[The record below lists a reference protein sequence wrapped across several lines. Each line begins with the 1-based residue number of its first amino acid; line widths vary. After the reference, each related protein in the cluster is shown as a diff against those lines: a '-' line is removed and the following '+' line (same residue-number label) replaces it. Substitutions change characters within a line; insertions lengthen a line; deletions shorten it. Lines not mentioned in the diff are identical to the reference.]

1 MNILHAQNIEKSF
14 GDRIIFTL
22 PSLEIYENDRIGII
36 GVNGAGKSTLL
47 QILSKEIEPDYG
59 HVTHYGAAAI
69 IPQIGE
75 RKSEAPSPFAK
86 RKWNVSHVEHKMS
99 GGEHMRLKIAAAL
112 QQESSLLFADEPT
125 SHLDLQGREQLE
137 EALKSYKGA
146 IVLISHDRTLL
157 DHICTKIIE
166 IEDGT
171 IREYKG
177 NYSQYRVRKER
188 ERTEQQNEY
197 EKYIS
202 EKKRLE
208 QSIIQRRQ
216 KASGMMG
223 VPSRFGSAESKF
235 FKMGA
240 ANSQGNVMKAAKALE
255 TRLEKLEKKEKP
267 KEMANSKF
275 DVQYHAPIH
284 SKYALHFHKTMK
296 KIGNRT
302 LFQHITGSIA
312 PGSKLAIT
320 GKNGS
325 GKTTLFRMVLG
336 NERGVQL
343 SKSCKIGYFEQ
354 TLSILQTDKTIL
366 ENIMEETNYSEAFVR
381 TVLARLLFRREDV
394 YKPVSVLSGGERTK
408 VALAKV
414 FLGDYNM
421 LLLDEPTNYLDVTAQ
436 EELEGMLTEYPGT
449 VLFVSHDR
457 TLIHNVADHILHI
470 DEDAPRVFHGNYE
483 QYKTKLEQTSVNTI
497 EQELMRLQTKL
508 TEVIGKIST
517 PSKKDDIT
525 LLEREYERLL
535 QEIRRCQQSLS

>member
-14 GDRIIFTL
+14 GDRTIFTL
-22 PSLEIYENDRIGII
+22 SSLEIYENDRIGIV
-36 GVNGAGKSTLL
+36 GANGAGKSTLL
-47 QILSKEIEPDYG
+47 QILSNEIEPDCG
-59 HVTHYGAAAI
+59 TVIHYGSAAI
-69 IPQIGE
+69 IPQLGE
-75 RKSEAPSPFAK
+75 QETEHTSSFAK
-86 RKWNVSHVEHKMS
+86 GKWNVNHVGNKIS

-112 QQESSLLFADEPT
+112 EQESSLLFADEPT
-125 SHLDLQGREQLE
+125 SHLDLHGREQLE
-137 EALKSYKGA
+137 KALQSYKGA
-146 IVLISHDRTLL
+146 IVLISHDRALL

-177 NYSQYRVRKER
+177 NYSQYRLQKER
-188 ERTEQQNEY
+188 ERTEQQGEY

-216 KASGMMG
+216 KASGMMSI
-223 VPSRFGSAESKF
+223 PSRFGSAESKF
-235 FKMGA
+235 FKMAA

-267 KEMANSKF
+267 KEIVNSKF

-284 SKYALHFHKTMK
+284 SKYVLHFHKTTK
-296 KIGNRT
+296 KIDKRT

-325 GKTTLFRMVLG
+325 GKTTLFRMIVG
-336 NERGVQL
+336 NERGIQL

-354 TLSILQTDKTIL
+354 TLSILQPDKTIL
-366 ENIMEETNYSEAFVR
+366 ENIMGETNYNEAFVR
-381 TVLARLLFRREDV
+381 TVLARLLFCREDV
-394 YKPVSVLSGGERTK
+394 HKRIWALSGGERTK

-421 LLLDEPTNYLDVTAQ
+421 LLLDEPTNYLDVLAQ
-436 EELEGMLTEYPGT
+436 EELENMLKEYPGT

-457 TLIHNVADHILHI
+457 TFIHNVADHILHI
-470 DEDAPRVFHGNYE
+470 DEETPRVFHGNYE
-483 QYKTKLEQTSVNTI
+483 QYKTKTEQTSVNTA

-508 TEVIGKIST
+508 TEVIGKLSI
-517 PSKKDDIT
+517 PGKKDDII
-525 LLEREYERLL
+525 LLEEEYERLL
-535 QEIRRCQQSLS
+535 QEIQACQQSI